1 MPTFASSP
9 VQKRRHSDQ
18 IAHHEEIVML
28 NALLSQTATGQAAEA
43 HRHAYNAAFEELGLT
58 WYWDA
63 ATYARLQAHGR
74 DGVRV
79 YLTTEQAHLLR
90 AYEADFLVDAIE
102 TTQARC
108 YASMARQARPASGG
122 WTGHSPTHMSAPACH
137 HTASGS
143 QAHRAQTSAL
153 G

>member
-1 MPTFASSP
+1 
-9 VQKRRHSDQ
+9 
-18 IAHHEEIVML
+18 ML
-28 NALLSQTATGQAAEA
+28 NALLSQTAAGQAAEA

-79 YLTTEQAHLLR
+79 YLETEQSHLLR
-90 AYEADFLVDAIE
+90 AYEADFLVGAIE

-108 YASMARQARPASGG
+108 YASMGHRASQASCGWSSGSHMPAAARHNASSG
-122 WTGHSPTHMSAPACH
+122 APA
-137 HTASGS
+137 
-143 QAHRAQTSAL
+143 HRVATSAL
-153 G
+153 T

>member
-1 MPTFASSP
+1 
-9 VQKRRHSDQ
+9 
-18 IAHHEEIVML
+18 ML
-28 NALLSQTATGQAAEA
+28 NALLSQTAAGQSAEA

-63 ATYARLQAHGR
+63 ATYTRLQAHGR

-79 YLTTEQAHLLR
+79 YLESEQSHLLR

-108 YASMARQARPASGG
+108 YANMARQAHPAPDG
-122 WTGHSPTHMSAPACH
+122 WTHHTLMSSAPRHNAAPG
-137 HTASGS
+137 AS
-143 QAHRAQTSAL
+143 AQRSATSAL
-153 G
+153 I